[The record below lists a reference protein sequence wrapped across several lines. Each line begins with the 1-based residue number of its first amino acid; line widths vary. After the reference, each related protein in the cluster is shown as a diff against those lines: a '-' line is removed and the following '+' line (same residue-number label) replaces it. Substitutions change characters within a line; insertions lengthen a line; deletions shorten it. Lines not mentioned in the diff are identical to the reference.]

1 MTNNVIATD
10 HPLTASQQQTLSA
23 LLDTLLPA
31 SDDGNMPS
39 AQILDFRA
47 YLHEKAADFVPRLVD
62 IVGHFDASFV
72 GLALPE
78 RCLVLEAFSK
88 AEPELFEGLLFNT
101 YACYYQD
108 DRVLEG
114 IGSAAGPPFPR
125 GNTVEAGDLSLLD
138 PVVQGSRAYRKYDR

>member
-10 HPLTASQQQTLSA
+10 HPLTTSQQQTLSA

-39 AQILDFRA
+39 AQVLDFVG
-47 YLHEKAADFVPRLVD
+47 YLNEKAADFISNVVE
-62 IVGHFDASFV
+62 IVGHFDAAFA
-72 GLALPE
+72 GLALAE
-78 RCLVLEAFSK
+78 RYLVLEAFSK
-88 AEPELFEGLLFNT
+88 AEPKLFEGLLLHA

-125 GNTVEAGDLSLLD
+125 GNTVEAGDLALLD
-138 PVVQGSRAYRKYDR
+138 PVLHRSQAYRKYDR

>member
-1 MTNNVIATD
+1 MSNELIATD
-10 HPLTASQQQTLSA
+10 HPLTTTQQRTLSA

-39 AQILDFRA
+39 AETLDFIG
-47 YLHEKAADFVPRLVD
+47 YLNEKAPEFVTDLVK
-62 IVGHFDASFV
+62 IVGYFDAAFAGSSLL
-72 GLALPE
+72 G
-78 RCLVLEAFSK
+78 RCAVVDGFSK
-88 AEPELFEGLLFNT
+88 AQSALFEGLLFHV

-138 PVVQGSRAYRKYDR
+138 PVVQRPKTYRKYDR